1 MDPVVSVEIAQL
13 RQALARLEDKIDY
26 LYRYL
31 NVGSEAPQAPYV
43 AEAQALLRQRRDID
57 AIKLVRLHT
66 NLGLAE
72 AKAIV
77 DELKRRL

>member
-1 MDPVVSVEIAQL
+1 MDSTTSAEIAQL
-13 RQALARLEDKIDY
+13 RLALARLEGKIDY
-26 LYRYL
+26 LYRHLGLDYRA
-31 NVGSEAPQAPYV
+31 APEPYV

-72 AKAIV
+72 AKQIV
-77 DELKRRL
+77 DELKRHL

>member
-1 MDPVVSVEIAQL
+1 MDTAEIASL
-13 RQALARLEDKIDY
+13 RQALARLEDKVDY

-31 NVGSEAPQAPYV
+31 NLDYQAPAPAYE

-57 AIKLVRLHT
+57 AIKLVRQHT

-72 AKAIV
+72 AKAII
-77 DELKRRL
+77 DELKRRM

>member
-1 MDPVVSVEIAQL
+1 MGPATSAEIGQL

-31 NVGSEAPQAPYV
+31 NRDDEAAQAPYV

-77 DELKRRL
+77 DELKRTL